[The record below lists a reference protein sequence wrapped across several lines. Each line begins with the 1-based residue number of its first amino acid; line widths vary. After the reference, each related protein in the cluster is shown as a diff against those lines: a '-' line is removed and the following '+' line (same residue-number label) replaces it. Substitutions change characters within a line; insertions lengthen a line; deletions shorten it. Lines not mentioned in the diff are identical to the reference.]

1 MARRKDRQPPPT
13 PAPITLT
20 LEAMTPSGDALGRH
34 AGMVVFVP
42 YGIPGETV
50 DVVLTERKARY
61 ARGRIEARHGD
72 AASRVAPPCP
82 HFGVCGGCDWQH
94 IDYAAQLDFK
104 TAAVREQ
111 FVRIGKF
118 IDFAVSPC
126 VPSPQPYG
134 YRNHARLVAGSRGL
148 GYRAARSHAVV
159 TVTECPI
166 LEPAVA
172 AHLQTA
178 TATTPGDE
186 VELRGWDREIVV
198 GAVSY
203 QVSPDA
209 FFQANTAVAGLLVD
223 AVLAALALQGDEQVL
238 DLYCGGGLFTV
249 PIGQRCRTVW
259 GVEDNPVAV
268 ADALENVE
276 RADVAATIVEATVA
290 EALQLDEIGE
300 IVWDAVVVDPPRTG
314 LESTVTTALCELHP
328 PLIVYVSCE
337 PATLA
342 RDARLLCDS
351 GYHLRSVQPFDM
363 FPQTHH
369 VESVAIFMR

>member
-126 VPSPQPYG
+126 VP
-134 YRNHARLVAGSRGL
+134 
-148 GYRAARSHAVV
+148 
-159 TVTECPI
+159 
-166 LEPAVA
+166 
-172 AHLQTA
+172 
-178 TATTPGDE
+178 
-186 VELRGWDREIVV
+186 
-198 GAVSY
+198 
-203 QVSPDA
+203 
-209 FFQANTAVAGLLVD
+209 
-223 AVLAALALQGDEQVL
+223 
-238 DLYCGGGLFTV
+238 
-249 PIGQRCRTVW
+249 
-259 GVEDNPVAV
+259 
-268 ADALENVE
+268 
-276 RADVAATIVEATVA
+276 
-290 EALQLDEIGE
+290 
-300 IVWDAVVVDPPRTG
+300 
-314 LESTVTTALCELHP
+314 
-328 PLIVYVSCE
+328 
-337 PATLA
+337 
-342 RDARLLCDS
+342 
-351 GYHLRSVQPFDM
+351 
-363 FPQTHH
+363 
-369 VESVAIFMR
+369 